1 MRYGEDLAGWTQA
14 RIFLGGVCCSGRQ
27 QVFNL
32 RERQPTSLAEMASV
46 PQASNLSNIGQP
58 MTETTKFEEWAVLE
72 LFGHQRLAGLV
83 SEFQLG
89 GASFVRVDVP
99 GNTKKSPTKLTKMYN
114 PSAIYS
120 ICPVT
125 EETARMVAKS
135 VSGEP
140 VARWDV
146 QEMVREA
153 KRALR
158 PAPEEEE
165 MNI

>member
-1 MRYGEDLAGWTQA
+1 MSEKTATQ
-14 RIFLGGVCCSGRQ
+14 
-27 QVFNL
+27 
-32 RERQPTSLAEMASV
+32 
-46 PQASNLSNIGQP
+46 
-58 MTETTKFEEWAVLE
+58 FEEWAVLE

-83 SEFQLG
+83 TEVQLG

-99 GNTKKSPTKLTKMYN
+99 GDTKKAPAKLTKMYN

-120 ICPVT
+120 ITPVT

-140 VARWDV
+140 ITRWDV

-153 KRALR
+153 KKALR
-158 PAPEEEE
+158 PAPVDEEYEDVG
-165 MNI
+165 

>member
-1 MRYGEDLAGWTQA
+1 VSEKA
-14 RIFLGGVCCSGRQ
+14 
-27 QVFNL
+27 
-32 RERQPTSLAEMASV
+32 AS
-46 PQASNLSNIGQP
+46 Q
-58 MTETTKFEEWAVLE
+58 FEEWAVLE

-83 SEFQLG
+83 TEVQLG

-99 GNTKKSPTKLTKMYN
+99 GDTKKAAAKLTKMYN

-120 ICPVT
+120 ITPVT

-140 VARWDV
+140 ITRWDV

-153 KRALR
+153 KKALR
-158 PAPEEEE
+158 PAPVEEEE
-165 MNI
+165 YDVG